1 MTGSDDKTIPPDPFA
16 VLEIGEDADDE
27 TIQRRYLALVRRY
40 PPERDPDRFREIRAA
55 YEAIQNKRDRLRARL
70 LSIHDA
76 ALLRLKRLCLGE
88 PGEPGRP
95 GRNTVNALLREGADR
110 LWAESILP
118 HPES

>member
-1 MTGSDDKTIPPDPFA
+1 
-16 VLEIGEDADDE
+16 
-27 TIQRRYLALVRRY
+27 
-40 PPERDPDRFREIRAA
+40 
-55 YEAIQNKRDRLRARL
+55 
-70 LSIHDA
+70 
-76 ALLRLKRLCLGE
+76 LRLKRLCLGE